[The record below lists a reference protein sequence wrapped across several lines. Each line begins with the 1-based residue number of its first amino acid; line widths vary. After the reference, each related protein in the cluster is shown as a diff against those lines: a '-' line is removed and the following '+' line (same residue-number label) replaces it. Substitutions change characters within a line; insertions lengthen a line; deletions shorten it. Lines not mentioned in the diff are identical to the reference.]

1 MCKRHTH
8 ASHTSTYTHKDKH
21 TANVLLGT
29 SYHVLKSATFPLCL
43 TSYFF
48 GGSTFSSKK
57 PWLTTFP
64 AGKYLA
70 TTKEDPSLADAFPTP
85 IFFVFFHTMAVKC
98 PVGGQAG
105 GEGNRLVIRAWR
117 RMFQMI
123 LELLYHL
130 ARPEEA
136 YLCKYQSDEGE
147 TKHTNCLILYSIGSS
162 RSPTQTLLTS
172 PLSDTERFHGSPRY
186 HDKAQWP
193 PQQGC
198 YPTQYLPP
206 TLPADYSYQWS
217 PCSFP
222 IITSSSSPL
231 TSHQHLIRLT
241 PPLFKALYPL
251 GFHNATSPSI
261 SCHPTASS
269 SLSCSHL

>member
-1 MCKRHTH
+1 MISPPNNCGLGNYQGKGFIGSFFDKNEFIQNYISECVCKRHTH

-98 PVGGQAG
+98 PVGEQAG
-105 GEGNRLVIRAWR
+105 GEGNRLVIRA
-117 RMFQMI
+117 
-123 LELLYHL
+123 
-130 ARPEEA
+130 
-136 YLCKYQSDEGE
+136 
-147 TKHTNCLILYSIGSS
+147 
-162 RSPTQTLLTS
+162 
-172 PLSDTERFHGSPRY
+172 
-186 HDKAQWP
+186 
-193 PQQGC
+193 
-198 YPTQYLPP
+198 
-206 TLPADYSYQWS
+206 
-217 PCSFP
+217 
-222 IITSSSSPL
+222 
-231 TSHQHLIRLT
+231 
-241 PPLFKALYPL
+241 
-251 GFHNATSPSI
+251 
-261 SCHPTASS
+261 
-269 SLSCSHL
+269 